1 MTIKAGIVGY
11 GNLGQAVEYLIN
23 SLEDF
28 ELFGI
33 FSRRQTLDTDA
44 DVYPVDDA
52 DKYKDDIDVMFLC
65 VGSATDIPEQATG
78 FAEHFTTVD
87 TYENHSTVAGHD
99 AAMSAVAR
107 ASPNGAGG

>member
-33 FSRRQTLDTDA
+33 FPDARR
-44 DVYPVDDA
+44 
-52 DKYKDDIDVMFLC
+52 
-65 VGSATDIPEQATG
+65 
-78 FAEHFTTVD
+78 
-87 TYENHSTVAGHD
+87 
-99 AAMSAVAR
+99 
-107 ASPNGAGG
+107 